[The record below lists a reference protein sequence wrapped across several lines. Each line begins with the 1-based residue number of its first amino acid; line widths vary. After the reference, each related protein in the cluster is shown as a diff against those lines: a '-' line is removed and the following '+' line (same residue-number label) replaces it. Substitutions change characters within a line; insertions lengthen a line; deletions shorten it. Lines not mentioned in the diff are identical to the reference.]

1 MQEDDLA
8 SIQTCPRLA
17 YSTAMTI
24 SITVC
29 NLALGELRAPA
40 ITDIDEA
47 TIEAA
52 ECKRYYPHCLKLL
65 LERFDWSFA
74 ARISPLA
81 ELAVNPRASE
91 WAHAYALPAD
101 LATAERLVPPASGWP
116 PPEHLPP
123 AAVSGQPFVIENG
136 VLYSQMAHAILE
148 YSSRDPDEAA
158 MPALFLDALAY
169 ALAARLAV
177 PLRDS
182 RETKGQLLQQAE
194 VAAQRAIADDIN
206 RQPNRAP
213 PEPDEIAAARAGGA
227 GGSTGED

>member
-1 MQEDDLA
+1 MA
-8 SIQTCPRLA
+8 
-17 YSTAMTI
+17 I

-40 ITDIDEA
+40 IADIDEA

-52 ECKRYYPHCLKLL
+52 ECRRYYPHCLKLL

-74 ARISPLA
+74 ARIASLA
-81 ELAVNPRASE
+81 ELTVNPRASE

-101 LATAERLVPPASGWP
+101 LATAERLVPPANGWP
-116 PPEHLPP
+116 GASARLP
-123 AAVSGQPFVIENG
+123 AAPILARPFIVEDG
-136 VLYSQMAHAILE
+136 MLFSQVPDAILE
-148 YSSRDPDEAA
+148 YSTRDVTEAA
-158 MPALFLDALAY
+158 MPGLFVDALAY

-194 VAAQRAIADDIN
+194 IAAQRAIADDIN
-206 RQPNRAP
+206 RQPNRDMPA
-213 PEPDEIAAARAGGA
+213 PDEVAAARGTGHRIGA
-227 GGSTGED
+227 D

>member
-1 MQEDDLA
+1 MA
-8 SIQTCPRLA
+8 
-17 YSTAMTI
+17 I

-40 ITDIDEA
+40 IADIDEA
-47 TIEAA
+47 TTEAS
-52 ECKRYYPHCLKLL
+52 ECKRYYPHCLRLL
-65 LERFDWSFA
+65 LERFDWSFT
-74 ARISPLA
+74 ARVSGLA
-81 ELAVNPRASE
+81 ELTVNPRASE

-116 PPEHLPP
+116 APSGTVPP
-123 AAVSGQPFVIENG
+123 AAVLGQPFIIENG
-136 VLYSQMAHAILE
+136 VLYSQVPNAILE
-148 YSSRDPDEAA
+148 YSSRDPAEAT

-194 VAAQRAIADDIN
+194 IAAQRAIADDIN
-206 RQPNRAP
+206 RQPNRDART
-213 PEPDEIAAARAGGA
+213 PDAVAAARGAACATGG
-227 GGSTGED
+227 E

>member
-1 MQEDDLA
+1 MA
-8 SIQTCPRLA
+8 IN
-17 YSTAMTI
+17 
-24 SITVC
+24 ITVC

-40 ITDIDEA
+40 IADIDEA
-47 TIEAA
+47 TTEAA

-74 ARISPLA
+74 ARVSGLA
-81 ELAVNPRASE
+81 ELSVNPRASE

-101 LATAERLVPPASGWP
+101 LATAERLVPPAGGWP
-116 PPEHLPP
+116 APSATLPP
-123 AAVSGQPFVIENG
+123 AAVLAQPFIIENG
-136 VLYSQMAHAILE
+136 VLYSQVPDAILE

-206 RQPNRAP
+206 RQPNRDAHT
-213 PEPDEIAAARAGGA
+213 PDAVAAARGA
-227 GGSTGED
+227 GTGCATGGE

>member
-1 MQEDDLA
+1 MA
-8 SIQTCPRLA
+8 
-17 YSTAMTI
+17 I

-40 ITDIDEA
+40 IADIDEA

-74 ARISPLA
+74 ARIAALA
-81 ELAVNPRASE
+81 EFAVNPRASE

-101 LATAERLVPPASGWP
+101 LATAERLVPPAAGWP
-116 PPEHLPP
+116 APSGAMPP
-123 AAVSGQPFVIENG
+123 AAISGQPFVIENG
-136 VLYSQMAHAILE
+136 VLYSQMANAILE
-148 YSSRDPDEAA
+148 YSSHDPDEAA

-206 RQPNRAP
+206 RQPNRAA

-227 GGSTGED
+227 DCTVGED